1 MPPGRNL
8 ARQAKQPHQL
18 ARLQIVSFSPPG
30 APRSA
35 ARPRVPAVSSL
46 ATPANT
52 LGGTGASTRRCGMLC
67 APFGCSVFDLDVG
80 TFRGPSVIEYIIC
93 ADVSQARS
101 MYVLTNVPQRFAD
114 WCAITVCDVG
124 LSQVTI
130 DLLPDDVFLDVF
142 DYFVKPFQEIEGWL
156 ALVHVCR
163 RWRTVIFGS
172 PHRLKLQL

>member
-1 MPPGRNL
+1 
-8 ARQAKQPHQL
+8 
-18 ARLQIVSFSPPG
+18 
-30 APRSA
+30 
-35 ARPRVPAVSSL
+35 
-46 ATPANT
+46 
-52 LGGTGASTRRCGMLC
+52 
-67 APFGCSVFDLDVG
+67 
-80 TFRGPSVIEYIIC
+80 
-93 ADVSQARS
+93 

-124 LSQVTI
+124 LGQVTI

-163 RWRTVIFGS
+163 RWRTVIFRS